1 MLDFLDN
8 NDKSFL
14 FGIGGLMLFVLI
26 LGFVWQADW
35 NGITEWW
42 YKTEITVKS
51 ENGDKFHSYQAA
63 CEASDYA
70 AAHSYVIKMEEAS
83 HKDRTITDST

>member
-1 MLDFLDN
+1 MFDFLDDK
-8 NDKSFL
+8 DKSVI
-14 FGIGGLMLFVLI
+14 FGIGGIMLFGSL
-26 LGFVWQADW
+26 LLKLPNW